1 MRVWFLIDELSFHSS
16 QGFLLPR
23 KAKHGV
29 RLLKADPLI
38 GVMFVVQRDSCICG
52 HRADKDGHQSDA
64 FFVSLVELLKDIG
77 RPDFRQL
84 DACFFVNLAYRGLPS
99 FFSGLNAAR
108 DLTPQTYQIPR
119 TAEKQHLGLTVI
131 GFENEN

>member
-23 KAKHGV
+23 ETKHGV
-29 RLLKADPLI
+29 RLLKADPFI
-38 GVMFVVQRDSCICG
+38 GVMFVVQRDGGICG
-52 HRADKDGHQSDA
+52 HCADEDGHQSDA
-64 FFVSLVELLKDIG
+64 FFVCLVEFLKDVG

-84 DACFFVNLAYRGLPS
+84 DACFFANLAYRGLPS

-108 DLTPQTYQIPR
+108 DLTPQTCQISCA
-119 TAEKQHLGLTVI
+119 TEKQHLGVAVI
-131 GFENEN
+131 GFENKN